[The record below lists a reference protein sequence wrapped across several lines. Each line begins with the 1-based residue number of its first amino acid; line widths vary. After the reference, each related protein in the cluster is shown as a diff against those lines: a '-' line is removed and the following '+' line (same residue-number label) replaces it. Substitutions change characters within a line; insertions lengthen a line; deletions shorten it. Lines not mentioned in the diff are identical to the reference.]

1 MSALPEEAQDRNF
14 LKPPNPSAAQNQK
27 LKSSS
32 SFAQENKDEAEEE
45 IWKYLT
51 RAEKIK
57 RTKFPSTKPGRYV
70 IPAKNDGFGFKP
82 LKDHIEGWDLPV
94 PQQVVSDAVLSCN
107 RMVNRVYCNKRRN
120 DDYDFL
126 QNNTIYLQLLSVS
139 LLVGFILLAIADADR
154 DNDAVFYAGII
165 LLGVTGISVLVFG
178 SKLIFSQRKHIN
190 LYQEMKQTL
199 TKHVARLNESEAR
212 NSAITFVLESELR
225 WIEVTYVPEAISPT

>member
-1 MSALPEEAQDRNF
+1 MSAPPGDTQDRN
-14 LKPPNPSAAQNQK
+14 LLRPPKEQNPQNQK
-27 LKSSS
+27 LRSSS

-57 RTKFPSTKPGRYV
+57 RTKFPSAKPGRFV

-82 LKDHIEGWDLPV
+82 LKDHIDDWDLPV
-94 PQQVVSDAVLSCN
+94 AQTVINDAVLSCN
-107 RMVNRVYCNKRRN
+107 RLVNQVYCNKRRN

-126 QNNTIYLQLLSVS
+126 QNNTIYLQLLSIS

-154 DNDAVFYAGII
+154 ENDAVFYAGII
-165 LLGVTGISVLVFG
+165 LLGVTGISVLAFG

-212 NSAITFVLESELR
+212 NAGVTFVLEPELR
-225 WIEVTYVPEAISPT
+225 WIEVTYVPEVFEDK